1 MNSSRRLDRMKNVA
15 DECNSIS
22 ADGSIGH
29 SGSSSSGTGDGS
41 SASVSTHTESHNSS
55 EDGSTTGSSDRAS
68 SDESSGSGEDVTD
81 DSSFSVILGNLDE
94 IIEVDSSVKD
104 VESSIS
110 SSSGSD
116 LHDHDSDESHSS
128 DEEADNGKDTSLDYV
143 LDSFADTTL
152 AVVEEVEN
160 AKDTSLDFVLDTFA
174 VVESFARNSSFET
187 EQADSRGASSDESSC
202 SHSGIDEHSHD
213 AVSDGESVDSGSEE
227 IFESGCSSIENCS
240 RSGYGDESV
249 SDCSVSDT
257 GGSCS
262 SSSATNISCKSE
274 GVQFDGIYDKKI
286 ISQCRDGKVKVTNVP
301 FDELSNSSS
310 GEEVT
315 KKADKKRDNCTSTND
330 GSEKPSE
337 SPDSSEDRFPL
348 VDLTKS
354 TDERDCSPSSPDLPD
369 PCFTSDTASIGAL
382 ATKLKVT
389 SILENISTTY
399 YSTGGDLSTKTTAM
413 NVVEI
418 IGTCT
423 AEIDTVSPD
432 SSAPEDRHAIN
443 NECAG
448 SFPEA
453 DNNLSSFDAS
463 ALIREYVNASRER
476 IAAILEEPTNNVI
489 VNDKVTHATDDQ
501 ESYPF
506 NTVVSEIN
514 EVNMIRT
521 SPLDD
526 AFASPHRVESVDDSL
541 YTLDADDALCLLGNK
556 ALVCHP
562 DILDSVAVVEK
573 SHSTPS
579 AAAAAAIAALAAV
592 GECGRTGNSHNIV
605 SCGASDSGKC
615 AAGLSDGV
623 AAVDDNLSDPATS
636 GLVERE
642 SASKSLEHTILSPK
656 RTATIFAFYEP
667 SSTSTK
673 HSEAGHGD
681 DVERDVHGGDADSG
695 SVATAI
701 TAESNNV
708 RKAISIDEKT
718 STATPP
724 PSTSVHE
731 RDDNIVAEVF
741 RDTAAAAADDTPLT
755 VVNNCNG
762 CHEGTNTLAI
772 PCTSEEGGE
781 YTKSSQKSTIFSFYE
796 PTIIFTEHSKDVQG
810 DHDKGDAVV
819 ATAGVES
826 TEVRRS
832 TFIGNTSSTAF
843 HPSASEDERLQ
854 DIHQS
859 FLDTTATDDTSPT
872 PVMEGIGCHNG
883 LDTLS
888 TPSVQVREYTDT
900 AGTVECESVSESL
913 EHAIFSSKR
922 TATIFAFYEPSS
934 TSTKHSEAGHG
945 DDVERDVHGGDADS
959 GSVATAITAESN
971 NVRKAISID
980 EKTSTAS
987 PPPSTSVHE
996 RDDNIVAEVFRDT
1009 AAAAADDTP
1018 LTVVNNCNGCHEGT
1032 NTLAIPCTSEEGGEY
1047 TKSSQKSTIFS
1058 FYEPT
1063 IIFTE
1068 HSKDVQGDHDKGDAV
1083 VATAG
1088 VESTEVRRSTFIGNT
1103 SSTAFHP
1110 SASEDERLQDIH
1122 QSFLDTTATD
1132 DTSPTPVMEGIGCH
1146 NGLDTL
1152 STPSVQVREHATSSK
1167 KRTTFAF
1174 YEPTLS
1180 LAKHSE
1186 DARGGA
1192 ETVDN
1197 DESNDAKKSPFIY
1210 TMLSPRDDHVV
1221 AQTFTG
1227 TSAAED
1233 ASSIPSPGQESKGL
1247 EGANKSETA
1256 CIYDASV
1263 IIQAYVKA
1271 SKKRVSAILGESI
1284 NSDEEKEEED
1294 NKSSTSI
1301 NLNDPTANISSIPV
1315 PDNLAASNGAG
1326 DSIKMISVVD
1336 SNTCAER
1343 PFSLDACTLAKRYV
1357 KASKKRVAAIL
1368 GESISTDEDEDDD
1381 RAMVMAVA
1389 SESKVVDTI
1398 DTGNESPP
1406 QSVAE
1411 DITLVVDPDNLVREY
1426 INASKLRIAA
1436 ILEESQSISTHVQTD
1451 HDLSDDVDGNTSTSI
1466 SFPVKDNEKDSG
1478 TNLNNEAYS
1487 VKNDET
1493 NIGTNREK
1501 ESDAI
1506 LSADVHPTNTNA
1518 TLSSKGRSTVTQVN
1532 SSSIWDYDIW
1542 VIMLVAV
1549 VMFGY
1554 KQESEDPFEMEATG
1568 RSDEPISFVPSSLVT
1583 RGISVFG
1590 SQTRASKYKSRPV
1603 ILEKSDVSNDPLQT
1617 NQNTKTL
1624 TTINTKKSV
1633 SPIAKGSVIKNMKEG
1648 NGKDGNEKMSNVNNV
1663 SLVSK
1668 GISLFGQQTRAHR
1681 YNKRSV
1687 NMKKIIAKA
1696 DEDKSTQRKTAF
1708 KESLSSSPGNHAS
1721 KSMCQHD
1728 LWLVAILSLVMIVF
1742 KSLTLRKKQEGYV
1755 SSP

>member
-29 SGSSSSGTGDGS
+29 SGSSSIGTGDGS

-423 AEIDTVSPD
+423 AEVDTVSPD

-526 AFASPHRVESVDDSL
+526 AFASPHRGESVDDSL

-762 CHEGTNTLAI
+762 CHEGTSTLAI

-810 DHDKGDAVV
+810 DHDKGDAV
-819 ATAGVES
+819 A
-826 TEVRRS
+826 
-832 TFIGNTSSTAF
+832 
-843 HPSASEDERLQ
+843 
-854 DIHQS
+854 
-859 FLDTTATDDTSPT
+859 
-872 PVMEGIGCHNG
+872 
-883 LDTLS
+883 
-888 TPSVQVREYTDT
+888 
-900 AGTVECESVSESL
+900 
-913 EHAIFSSKR
+913 
-922 TATIFAFYEPSS
+922 
-934 TSTKHSEAGHG
+934 
-945 DDVERDVHGGDADS
+945 
-959 GSVATAITAESN
+959 
-971 NVRKAISID
+971 
-980 EKTSTAS
+980 
-987 PPPSTSVHE
+987 
-996 RDDNIVAEVFRDT
+996 
-1009 AAAAADDTP
+1009 
-1018 LTVVNNCNGCHEGT
+1018 
-1032 NTLAIPCTSEEGGEY
+1032 
-1047 TKSSQKSTIFS
+1047 
-1058 FYEPT
+1058 
-1063 IIFTE
+1063 
-1068 HSKDVQGDHDKGDAV
+1068 
-1083 VATAG
+1083 ATAG

>member
-29 SGSSSSGTGDGS
+29 SGSSSIGTGDGS

-423 AEIDTVSPD
+423 AEVDTVSPD

-526 AFASPHRVESVDDSL
+526 AFASPHRGESVDDSL

-718 STATPP
+718 STASPP

-762 CHEGTNTLAI
+762 CHEGTSTLAI

-810 DHDKGDAVV
+810 DHDKGDAV
-819 ATAGVES
+819 A
-826 TEVRRS
+826 
-832 TFIGNTSSTAF
+832 
-843 HPSASEDERLQ
+843 
-854 DIHQS
+854 
-859 FLDTTATDDTSPT
+859 
-872 PVMEGIGCHNG
+872 
-883 LDTLS
+883 
-888 TPSVQVREYTDT
+888 
-900 AGTVECESVSESL
+900 
-913 EHAIFSSKR
+913 
-922 TATIFAFYEPSS
+922 
-934 TSTKHSEAGHG
+934 
-945 DDVERDVHGGDADS
+945 
-959 GSVATAITAESN
+959 
-971 NVRKAISID
+971 
-980 EKTSTAS
+980 
-987 PPPSTSVHE
+987 
-996 RDDNIVAEVFRDT
+996 
-1009 AAAAADDTP
+1009 
-1018 LTVVNNCNGCHEGT
+1018 
-1032 NTLAIPCTSEEGGEY
+1032 
-1047 TKSSQKSTIFS
+1047 
-1058 FYEPT
+1058 
-1063 IIFTE
+1063 
-1068 HSKDVQGDHDKGDAV
+1068 
-1083 VATAG
+1083 ATAG

>member
-888 TPSVQVREYTDT
+888 TPSVQVRE
-900 AGTVECESVSESL
+900 
-913 EHAIFSSKR
+913 
-922 TATIFAFYEPSS
+922 
-934 TSTKHSEAGHG
+934 
-945 DDVERDVHGGDADS
+945 
-959 GSVATAITAESN
+959 
-971 NVRKAISID
+971 
-980 EKTSTAS
+980 
-987 PPPSTSVHE
+987 
-996 RDDNIVAEVFRDT
+996 
-1009 AAAAADDTP
+1009 
-1018 LTVVNNCNGCHEGT
+1018 
-1032 NTLAIPCTSEEGGEY
+1032 
-1047 TKSSQKSTIFS
+1047 
-1058 FYEPT
+1058 
-1063 IIFTE
+1063 
-1068 HSKDVQGDHDKGDAV
+1068 
-1083 VATAG
+1083 
-1088 VESTEVRRSTFIGNT
+1088 
-1103 SSTAFHP
+1103 
-1110 SASEDERLQDIH
+1110 
-1122 QSFLDTTATD
+1122 
-1132 DTSPTPVMEGIGCH
+1132 
-1146 NGLDTL
+1146 
-1152 STPSVQVREHATSSK
+1152 HATSSK